1 MPNPIRLPGKLC
13 KTCTAGRPWL
23 LFGCLAV
30 PGSSALWLVVC
41 LAAGFLP
48 AYADTR
54 SLRPLNLREEPVRPD
69 AHISVDVNLVMLPVT
84 VTDGKGRVVTDL
96 RRDHFHVFEGREQ
109 QQIQYFEQVE
119 APLSVGLVFDVS
131 GSMRRRIGTAQDAL
145 SSLFKYSSPEDE
157 AFLLTFSSTTA
168 LRHDFTHELDQ
179 LRYGLLLEKLGGQTA
194 LVDALFEG
202 LREMRHARHKS
213 KAIVLI
219 SDAGGNTNAR
229 SKKELL
235 REAVEGDTRVYPVIV
250 DFDVRNREQR
260 LGRAFLEKL
269 AQRTGGR
276 TFMVKRNQEMARTME
291 RLGRLLHSHY
301 VIGYYPLREAPEG
314 KWQRVRVRLEGDPS
328 RAKLRAYAPGGY
340 YRPSGKQ

>member
-1 MPNPIRLPGKLC
+1 M
-13 KTCTAGRPWL
+13 
-23 LFGCLAV
+23 CLV
-30 PGSSALWLVVC
+30 GMLQ
-41 LAAGFLP
+41 P

-54 SLRPLNLREEPVRPD
+54 LLGPLNLRDEPSRTD
-69 AHISVDVNLVMLPVT
+69 AYISVDVNLVMLPVT

-96 RRDHFHVFEGREQ
+96 KRDHFNVFEEREQ
-109 QQIQYFEQVE
+109 QQIQYFEHVE

-145 SSLFKYSSPEDE
+145 SSLFKYSSAEDE

-179 LRYGLLLEKLGGQTA
+179 LRYSLLMEELGGQTA

-202 LREMRHARHKS
+202 LREMRRARHKS

-219 SDAGGNTNAR
+219 SDAGGNTNAH

-235 REAVEGDTRVYPVIV
+235 REAVEGDVRVYPVIV
-250 DFDVRNREQR
+250 DFDVQNREQR
-260 LGRAFLEKL
+260 LGRAFLQNL

-276 TFMVKRNQEMARTME
+276 TFMVKRNKDMARTME
-291 RLGRLLHSHY
+291 RLGRLLHNHY
-301 VIGYYPLREAPEG
+301 VIGYYPQREAPEG
-314 KWQRVRVRLEGDPS
+314 KWQKIRVRLEVEPS
-328 RAKLRAYAPGGY
+328 RSRLRAYAPGGY